1 MKSYA
6 RTGETLWSGELRF
19 EADRKRPRAYVEVI
33 DYSGPERWVL
43 ETKGVYEYDEGA
55 GSFITVSE

>member
-19 EADRKRPRAYVEVI
+19 EPDKKRPRAYVEVI
-33 DYSGPERWVL
+33 NYSGSERRVL

-55 GSFITVSE
+55 GSFIMVSE